1 MLAALIVSGRVEMNC
16 LAHNGKT
23 GVRIIVCLLVLLV
36 IVPVHGRAGAQQ
48 LSIREIRRI
57 GPAYGGHGGMWADT
71 DGDGLPDL
79 YMTYNGSSG
88 LVPDFYF
95 HNNGNET
102 FQDQTQVSG
111 LDDTD
116 GGSHGACWADLDN
129 DGDYDLINATTYVV
143 SSFSNTN
150 DLFENLGNGQFVRI
164 QGTPLDSRHE
174 KTRAILAFDMDGD
187 GDLDIFAVNGYR
199 GSDSHENNEVYRN
212 DGDFRFTQITSGAL
226 YGCPA
231 GQGATD
237 TDFDG
242 DGDVDIIAA
251 NRTGKVNILKNDGHG
266 NFTRVD
272 PVSVGINHKAGDGI
286 TTADIDN
293 DGDLDLLL
301 VTAGSSELYRNNG
314 GGHFSYLAHFN
325 DKGYMGGFADL
336 DNDGDLDLVF
346 AGGSHVYLNNGHGG
360 FYKGPAI
367 PDANQS
373 DPRSIAFADINNNG
387 QEDFIRVS
395 KGSENRIYA
404 ADNPSGNWLELDLIS
419 ENGQIGAFGAK
430 VYVYSIDQNGE
441 SDQLIGFREVNSN
454 QGYLAENSP
463 RLHFGLG
470 TAGRVNVRVH
480 FLSGTEVIRKQVEA
494 NYAYTID
501 GRNTQLIPGIM
512 LLLSQN

>member
-23 GVRIIVCLLVLLV
+23 GVRIIFCLLVLLV

-242 DGDVDIIAA
+242 DGDVDVLE
-251 NRTGKVNILKNDGHG
+251 GVG
-266 NFTRVD
+266 NFHGAAVHEIEAVRIRPPADHIFTLFVHPFFRV
-272 PVSVGINHKAGDGI
+272 GHHLFYDGI
-286 TTADIDN
+286 DAGFSGFHSDCLPPDICF
-293 DGDLDLLL
+293 
-301 VTAGSSELYRNNG
+301 VFSCFSS
-314 GGHFSYLAHFN
+314 AC
-325 DKGYMGGFADL
+325 
-336 DNDGDLDLVF
+336 
-346 AGGSHVYLNNGHGG
+346 
-360 FYKGPAI
+360 
-367 PDANQS
+367 
-373 DPRSIAFADINNNG
+373 
-387 QEDFIRVS
+387 
-395 KGSENRIYA
+395 
-404 ADNPSGNWLELDLIS
+404 
-419 ENGQIGAFGAK
+419 
-430 VYVYSIDQNGE
+430 
-441 SDQLIGFREVNSN
+441 
-454 QGYLAENSP
+454 
-463 RLHFGLG
+463 
-470 TAGRVNVRVH
+470 
-480 FLSGTEVIRKQVEA
+480 
-494 NYAYTID
+494 
-501 GRNTQLIPGIM
+501 
-512 LLLSQN
+512 